1 MVLLAQVRIPGFHLK
16 TGIIRGLSPVSY
28 KIQSV
33 SATLA
38 FTANLDLK
46 PTGGKLSAG
55 RPGFSETRVQVWEF
69 PSGYEQELRPRC
81 SRTICEL
88 IQRISFCSVF
98 PIPLSYRKK
107 RHMGSSAIFLL
118 REKVREK
125 PESWWFARYRCN
137 CYIVIQCIK
146 SLSGRFK

>member
-1 MVLLAQVRIPGFHLK
+1 MQQHFVELACVFSFTPHFLALVPAVVLLAQVRIPGFHLK

-55 RPGFSETRVQVWEF
+55 RPGFSETRVQV
-69 PSGYEQELRPRC
+69 
-81 SRTICEL
+81 
-88 IQRISFCSVF
+88 
-98 PIPLSYRKK
+98 
-107 RHMGSSAIFLL
+107 
-118 REKVREK
+118 
-125 PESWWFARYRCN
+125 
-137 CYIVIQCIK
+137 
-146 SLSGRFK
+146 